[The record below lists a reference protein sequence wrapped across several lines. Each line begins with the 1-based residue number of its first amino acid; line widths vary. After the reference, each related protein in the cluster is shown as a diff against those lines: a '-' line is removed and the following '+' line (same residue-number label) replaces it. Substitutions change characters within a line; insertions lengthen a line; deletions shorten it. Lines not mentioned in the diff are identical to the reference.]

1 MGNPFVA
8 SLQHN
13 FDFALNYLETAM
25 QECPDELWETDL
37 WPEQEAQ
44 GSTEYGVGGTAPW
57 NLAYHALSVG
67 DYDLT
72 GDFEMWIPPEPI
84 LSNQQWSIPKRVFTK
99 PELLEYHAYFRER
112 VNAVLAGLTEELAAR
127 PLPDTHRYKG
137 TPYVVNTGSIPVHV
151 TEHASQIKQFIT
163 ANGVAPPP
171 RGRSF

>member
-1 MGNPFVA
+1 VGNPFVA

-13 FDFALNYLETAM
+13 FDFSFAFLEAAIR
-25 QECPDELWETDL
+25 ECPDELWETDL
-37 WPEQEAQ
+37 WPEQESQ
-44 GSTEYGVGGTAPW
+44 GPSEYGVGGTAPW

-99 PELLEYHAYFRER
+99 AELLDYLAHFQAR
-112 VNAVLAGLTEELAAR
+112 VNTMLAGLTEELAAR
-127 PLPDTHRYKG
+127 PLPDAHRYNG
-137 TPYVVNTGSIPVHV
+137 TLYVVNTGSIPVHMA
-151 TEHASQIKQFIT
+151 EHATQIKQFLT

-171 RGRSF
+171 QGRSF